1 MGAVDLQNAYETDS
15 KAVKSLLRS
24 TIRSAMDPT
33 NTSYNI
39 TTIKLDFSNGRLLVG
54 DDPRYIY
61 RSPVMTVETIPIDS
75 TYDSERDVSIA
86 SEIIE
91 GGTRKY
97 AGGGSIAAAIECGR
111 SSEINSSMLNTM
123 ADGESTVTA
132 YDYFRAYL
140 KANDLSEGEY
150 PFIPNENDASH
161 ISKEDI
167 VKWIE
172 DGERAVT
179 NSVPQKAD
187 RQVTSMNSF
196 STLKSISST
205 STTTTFEKSNYG
217 IREIVDEN
225 VGDNDTLE
233 DVTSLASTIESSEN
247 YFSETPIIRT
257 PY

>member
-33 NTSYNI
+33 NTNYNI
-39 TTIKLDFSNGRLLVG
+39 TTIKLDFSNGLLLVG
-54 DDPRYIY
+54 NDPRYVY
-61 RSPVMTVETIPIDS
+61 RSPVMTVETIPFDPI
-75 TYDSERDVSIA
+75 YDSERDVSIA

-97 AGGGSIAAAIECGR
+97 AGGESIAAAALECER
-111 SSEINSSMLNTM
+111 SLETNSSMLNAI

-132 YDYFRAYL
+132 YDYYRAYL
-140 KANDLSEGEY
+140 NANDLSEVEY

-172 DGERAVT
+172 DGEKAIT
-179 NSVPQKAD
+179 TSVPQKAAWE
-187 RQVTSMNSF
+187 VTSMNSF
-196 STLKSISST
+196 STLESVSS
-205 STTTTFEKSNYG
+205 TTTFEKP
-217 IREIVDEN
+217 N
-225 VGDNDTLE
+225 VSFLHFFGGYN
-233 DVTSLASTIESSEN
+233 SC
-247 YFSETPIIRT
+247 
-257 PY
+257 